1 MPHKTLCGY
10 ELPDVRKSLR
20 EAIGRRDR
28 RAAHRWA
35 AELVATPG
43 AIGSLWASFWLSC
56 ETSMDG
62 NPTFPILLSQKWAEL
77 VDTATRLAGDWAAF
91 RNDET
96 VRKTV
101 MDITIRL
108 LDYNRQ
114 AIITWPS
121 KEVALYDVS
130 TTLEKVSPPTADSP
144 VVTSVWS
151 RNHDCMELRQ
161 LAGHWIEA
169 LSRGD
174 IRIAL
179 SIVLW
184 TMLPTTKIKCG
195 PRGPPSSRTGAM
207 WYWFSIG
214 SSLLKSLGAHPG
226 WLTMHDVTIEAM
238 TEHYKRWSST
248 ERLKILLFWIIQ
260 IKAAMVRSNDTTLW
274 SIKSVQ
280 MTVEEIDLPYKEI
293 AVEFSNQGAPV
304 IQAPPVVQAPPAG
317 QKKEPKPTKSK
328 KQESGEAK
336 IMEKINEGD
345 SQIMALLGI
354 S

>member
-1 MPHKTLCGY
+1 
-10 ELPDVRKSLR
+10 
-20 EAIGRRDR
+20 
-28 RAAHRWA
+28 
-35 AELVATPG
+35 
-43 AIGSLWASFWLSC
+43 
-56 ETSMDG
+56 MDG
-62 NPTFPILLSQKWAEL
+62 NPTFPILLSQKWTEL
-77 VDTATRLAGDWAAF
+77 VDTAKRLAGDWAAF

-226 WLTMHDVTIEAM
+226 WLTMHDVTVEAM
-238 TEHYKRWSST
+238 TDHYKRWSST

-274 SIKSVQ
+274 SIKSVH

-293 AVEFSNQGAPV
+293 AVEFSNQGTPV
-304 IQAPPVVQAPPAG
+304 IQGPPVA
-317 QKKEPKPTKSK
+317 KHIKSI
-328 KQESGEAK
+328 KQDSGEAK
-336 IMEKINEGD
+336 IMEKINKGD
-345 SQIMALLGI
+345 SHIMALLGI